1 MPHASYIGQNSQ
13 IKLLMGGA
21 GRMTPPPNLRL
32 SPAPLPKDPRI
43 RTPDRSCGQERSA
56 AKGPKSGRSATPQ
69 AASRPYDLTQTEVI
83 SYRIASLLSSVKFAT
98 FFLEVPVPVLEALST
113 NINNIP
119 VVQRKMHCNRNIAW
133 TGTVIILW
141 IWYNEEKN
149 RVHFKCQIHF
159 LLIKFIHDNRSD
171 GEFLKDKPK
180 G

>member
-1 MPHASYIGQNSQ
+1 MMPHASYIGQNSQ

-113 NINNIP
+113 NINNYKWSAIF
-119 VVQRKMHCNRNIAW
+119 RLFKEKCIAIEEHTMNRYGNNF
-133 TGTVIILW
+133 VNL
-141 IWYNEEKN
+141 
-149 RVHFKCQIHF
+149 V
-159 LLIKFIHDNRSD
+159 
-171 GEFLKDKPK
+171 
-180 G
+180 